1 MACSTLCS
9 GPRFSIQTVTGA
21 RWAGAARDV
30 HVDVPAPSVMSLHSG
45 RPPARGAGIG
55 VVLWNHA
62 QWSCFGS
69 GPSHGDPGLREDREH
84 GPARH
89 MHGAIPLP
97 VMSLSTSACPQERQ
111 RHPALHAHTTRPR
124 PPVLTRA
131 SLESWGSRGGG
142 RRACPGIGTHR
153 VHLLDAPLE
162 DAKRLGR
169 INTQTKPQDEI

>member
-30 HVDVPAPSVMSLHSG
+30 HVDVPAPSVMSLHSR

-55 VVLWNHA
+55 VVLRNHA

-124 PPVLTRA
+124 PPSADSGLSGKLGQQGRREARMPRDRHAPCPPPGRA
-131 SLESWGSRGGG
+131 AGG
-142 RRACPGIGTHR
+142 RQAAGPDKH
-153 VHLLDAPLE
+153 A
-162 DAKRLGR
+162 
-169 INTQTKPQDEI
+169 DEATG